1 LPNPRMRHP
10 VGCEEDVIDIKIII
24 LLHFVLDRTSIQKT
38 RTPHRPC
45 MMAFLA
51 EETLVVGVYFTI
63 TLQFNKKEAVA
74 ETATP

>member
-1 LPNPRMRHP
+1 
-10 VGCEEDVIDIKIII
+10 
-24 LLHFVLDRTSIQKT
+24 
-38 RTPHRPC
+38 